1 MQGSQPCAAAWLYL
15 KHPQKKTAR
24 GQCAHI
30 YGEVLDS
37 RTERVGLRMV
47 RLERDFTPG
56 KQVFRIRLYN
66 RLPGVRRGYHAAR
79 GGCDRS
85 IA

>member
-15 KHPQKKTAR
+15 TPKRLHAAN
-24 GQCAHI
+24 AHI

-37 RTERVGLRMV
+37 RTERVGLRTV

-66 RLPGVRRGYHAAR
+66 RLPGVRRGYHAAL
-79 GGCDRS
+79 GGDDRP